1 MERTVS
7 MVAGSTGLVG
17 EALVNNLLN
26 KGQSVRALVRT
37 QENTMN
43 PSLEC
48 LRVDFDNFELLEE
61 KWIDIKDLY
70 ICLGTTIKKAGSKE
84 AFQKVDINY
93 CLEVAKE
100 AQKFG
105 VSNVSLITS
114 LGSDEESPNF
124 YLKSKGIIEKRI
136 SELDFDSI
144 AIYRPGLLIG
154 ARSELRLAE
163 LLGQKIFPFLI
174 NPFLMGDLRKYR
186 CIEGDI
192 LAKAMINLSGKE
204 EGINFY
210 YFDDFKKNSIRS
222 S

>member
-1 MERTVS
+1 MQRPIS

-17 EALVNNLLN
+17 KALVNNLVS
-26 KGQSVRALVRT
+26 KGQAVRALVRT
-37 QENTMN
+37 QENTTN
-43 PSLEC
+43 PLLEY
-48 LRVDFDNFELLEE
+48 LRIDFDNFQLPEE
-61 KWIDIKDLY
+61 KWIDVKDLY

-114 LGSDEESPNF
+114 LGSDEKSSNF
-124 YLKSKGIIEKRI
+124 YLKSKGIIENYI

-144 AIYRPGLLIG
+144 AIHRPGLLIG
-154 ARSELRLAE
+154 ARPELRLAE
-163 LLGQKIFPFLI
+163 LLGQKIYPFLI
-174 NPFLMGDLRKYR
+174 NPFLMGYLRKYR
-186 CIEGDI
+186 CVDGDI
-192 LAKAMINLSGKE
+192 LAKAMINLSGTK

-210 YFDDFKKNSIRS
+210 YFDDFQKNQ
-222 S
+222 

>member
-1 MERTVS
+1 
-7 MVAGSTGLVG
+7 
-17 EALVNNLLN
+17 
-26 KGQSVRALVRT
+26 
-37 QENTMN
+37 
-43 PSLEC
+43 
-48 LRVDFDNFELLEE
+48 
-61 KWIDIKDLY
+61 
-70 ICLGTTIKKAGSKE
+70 
-84 AFQKVDINY
+84 
-93 CLEVAKE
+93 
-100 AQKFG
+100 
-105 VSNVSLITS
+105 
-114 LGSDEESPNF
+114 
-124 YLKSKGIIEKRI
+124 LKSKGIIEKRI

>member
-17 EALVNNLLN
+17 KALVNNLVS
-26 KGQSVRALVRT
+26 KGQAVRALVRT
-37 QENTMN
+37 QENTTN
-43 PSLEC
+43 PLLEY
-48 LRVDFDNFELLEE
+48 LRIDFDNFQLPEE
-61 KWIDIKDLY
+61 KWIDVKDLY

-114 LGSDEESPNF
+114 LGSDEKSSNF
-124 YLKSKGIIEKRI
+124 YLKSKGIIENYI

-144 AIYRPGLLIG
+144 AIHRPGLLIG
-154 ARSELRLAE
+154 ARPELRLAE
-163 LLGQKIFPFLI
+163 LLGQKIYPFLI
-174 NPFLMGDLRKYR
+174 NPFLMGYLRKYR
-186 CIEGDI
+186 CVDGDI
-192 LAKAMINLSGKE
+192 LAKAMINLSGTKK
-204 EGINFY
+204 GTNFY
-210 YFDDFKKNSIRS
+210 YFDDFKKNQ
-222 S
+222 